1 MSFNKQVQLLTTF
14 DWYRA
19 LAKIAQTDI
28 ETESLFSLL
37 YFDIWIPDVLVCLRM
52 GFLNRMQGDK
62 KDNVIKRTGYGRDFN
77 CSCINYNGMKIRIFP
92 SFSQSQR
99 SQKTLCLKFLSYLF
113 GQKAYIQS
121 TTHLSFGFFVVKHPW
136 YLRQK
141 LTDKVDKD
149 EHNPDITFRNFGFL
163 SFKFSSH
170 IPLQKNTAVTISE

>member
-1 MSFNKQVQLLTTF
+1 
-14 DWYRA
+14 
-19 LAKIAQTDI
+19 
-28 ETESLFSLL
+28 
-37 YFDIWIPDVLVCLRM
+37 
-52 GFLNRMQGDK
+52 MQGDK

-149 EHNPDITFRNFGFL
+149 EHNPDITFRNFGIL
-163 SFKFSSH
+163 SFKLSSH
-170 IPLQKNTAVTISE
+170 ISLQKNTAMTISE